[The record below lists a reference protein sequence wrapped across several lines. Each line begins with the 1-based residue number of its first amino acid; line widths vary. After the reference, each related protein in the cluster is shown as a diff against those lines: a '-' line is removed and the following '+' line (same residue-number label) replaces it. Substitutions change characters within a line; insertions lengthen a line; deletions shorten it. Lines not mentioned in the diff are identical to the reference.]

1 MWWGSGEKK
10 KSYSGV
16 KRSLFSQVDKA
27 VKPLGPES
35 LGLDP
40 RAQEAVQPCLAQPPF
55 NFKLVSSL
63 QEGSLTYPALH
74 TNAPV

>member
-1 MWWGSGEKK
+1 MGWESGEKN
-10 KSYSGV
+10 YTGV

-27 VKPLGPES
+27 VKPWDQSPWVWNPEPS
-35 LGLDP
+35 RLCNLVLP
-40 RAQEAVQPCLAQPPF
+40 SC

-63 QEGSLTYPALH
+63 QEGSLTYPALR